1 MIGCIKGIQNAIE
14 YIEDNLTEELKIQ
27 DIAER
32 ACISAF
38 YFQRIFN
45 TLCGFTVGE
54 YIRNRRLSIA
64 AQELSKSDARVIDVA
79 LKYGYDS
86 PDSFARAFQN
96 MHGVKPSEA
105 REKGVQLKVFPR
117 MSFQIIIKGDM
128 EMEYRL
134 EELDFEL
141 RIVGKRKTVNTK
153 KAFEEIPALWNG
165 SKKDGFMQKLIDM
178 SWENPKCKLESLLGI
193 CGKEAAIMDEEFDY
207 FMGVRYDG
215 VVPEGMEVLII
226 PSGLWAVFPNVID
239 AWKRLYS
246 EWLPTSG
253 YELANLPC
261 IECHYPPGHDP
272 DNELWV
278 PIVKK

>member
-1 MIGCIKGIQNAIE
+1 MDWVERTNRAID
-14 YIEDNLTEELKIQ
+14 YIEENLTG
-27 DIAER
+27 DIDYSEAAKA
-32 ACISAF
+32 ACCSTYHFSRLFAAVTGV
-38 YFQRIFN
+38 
-45 TLCGFTVGE
+45 TLSE
-54 YIRNRRLSIA
+54 YIRRRRLSLA
-64 AQELSKSDARVIDVA
+64 AFDLQNSNEKVIDIA

-165 SKKDGFMQKLIDM
+165 SIKDGFMQKLIDM
-178 SWENPKCKLESLLGI
+178 AWENPKCKLESLLGI